1 MQDAISH
8 DPYEDQLSAARFK
21 AERDVAIQERDRM
34 RPAFEW
40 VEEHGGL
47 DAVREE
53 WKRRSNLERSLDNEK
68 EKVAR
73 QQRHIE
79 DVQEKLGR
87 RGKTIADLNDEIAK
101 VRMIEADYRD
111 ALNGIC
117 GRLGLTDGAGLP
129 EMLEIICAELDR
141 RLMPEGYMW
150 PEFEN
155 GDPVRIGDEFA
166 DGGGNTRRCTSIEIL
181 HGEEGVFDALIHWSS
196 FDPFAY
202 LLVNMWL
209 GGRVKRPAPKA
220 LDADGVE
227 IRVGDTVWDEH
238 GDELVVLAVYGQD
251 VHCRYAEY
259 EDQIC
264 DNGTWEPS
272 QLTHQ
277 RPVLDADG
285 VEIREGDTVYE
296 VKTGDKFVVE
306 TIYPVMT
313 EPDFPEHTVRCHKPG
328 DITAHM
334 FALDM
339 LTHRAPVLA
348 ADGKPLRE
356 GETVWHV
363 ETGGEL
369 VVKKLPKPGEYQAV
383 IVFALPKSPTSH
395 LTSFDPDQLTHER
408 PETDSWQRLGEDV
421 SAIVDAEGNGEG
433 SFTAANAYCERNGL
447 KDGTVWVLIAQD
459 LVRRA
464 KKLAERG
471 Q

>member
-21 AERDVAIQERDRM
+21 AERDIARQEIDRM
-34 RPAFEW
+34 RPAYEW

-47 DAVREE
+47 
-53 WKRRSNLERSLDNEK
+53 EK
-68 EKVAR
+68 IR
-73 QQRHIE
+73 QQRINSYPRDAYE
-79 DVQEKLGR
+79 RK
-87 RGKTIADLNDEIAK
+87 RGKLLKHIAECEKALGKRKKRVEELEAEAK
-101 VRMIEADYRD
+101 GMRERIE
-111 ALNGIC
+111 
-117 GRLGLTDGAGLP
+117 TMLP
-129 EMLEIICAELDR
+129 

-181 HGEEGVFDALIHWSS
+181 HGEEDVFDALIHWSV

-209 GGRVKRPAPKA
+209 GERVKRPEPKV

-227 IRVGDTVWDEH
+227 IREGDTVWDEH

-264 DNGTWEPS
+264 DNGTWEPL
-272 QLTHQ
+272 Q
-277 RPVLDADG
+277 
-285 VEIREGDTVYE
+285 
-296 VKTGDKFVVE
+296 
-306 TIYPVMT
+306 
-313 EPDFPEHTVRCHKPG
+313 
-328 DITAHM
+328 
-334 FALDM
+334 

-348 ADGKPLRE
+348 ADGRPLRE
-356 GETVWHV
+356 GETVWG
-363 ETGGEL
+363 TGREQHEY
-369 VVKKLPKPGEYQAV
+369 VVLGQPGLGGGTGRFKVACHDV
-383 IVFALPKSPTSH
+383 TDDCDCDC
-395 LTSFDPDQLTHER
+395 DPSLLTHER

-447 KDGTVWVLIAQD
+447 KDGTVWVLVAQD

-471 Q
+471 E